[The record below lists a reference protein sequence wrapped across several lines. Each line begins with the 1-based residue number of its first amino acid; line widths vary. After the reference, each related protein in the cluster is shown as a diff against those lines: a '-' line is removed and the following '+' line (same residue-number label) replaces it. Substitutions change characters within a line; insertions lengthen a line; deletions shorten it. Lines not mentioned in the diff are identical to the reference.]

1 MKNKKSLLWLYAIA
15 SLVVI
20 IVAVVVS
27 LTAGISLGTDIG
39 GGNQIEV
46 KISAE
51 MTAKTATKDL
61 ESVMSKQGYSVE
73 RIFVEDK
80 FTDTYVVAKTASKKI
95 KDESALKNAIAEKLE
110 VSASDVEILE
120 FKGSVTNK
128 AVIWTSVGVV
138 CLLLALF
145 VMGWIRYGI
154 VAGATLAVVSL
165 HSLITAMSLL
175 VLTRL
180 PITLVSV
187 IEILSAVILVIFATI
202 LLLERIR
209 ENKKMKHNES
219 LSQEELVS
227 LSEKES
233 RKPLIFI
240 GALVLVLC
248 VVLMCVPVKAVIF
261 SALTMFVCLLT
272 SVFSYYCLG
281 TKLHSVMLSVQ
292 ADTEKARLSRNV
304 SPAPVETK
312 KKTTKKT
319 K

>member
-1 MKNKKSLLWLYAIA
+1 MKNKKSLLWFYAIV
-15 SLVVI
+15 SLVI
-20 IVAVVVS
+20 IIAAVVVS

-39 GGNQIEV
+39 GGNQVEV

-51 MTAKTATKDL
+51 MPAKTATKDL
-61 ESVMSKQGYSVE
+61 ESVMNKKGYTVE
-73 RIFVEDK
+73 RVFIEDK
-80 FTDTYVVAKTASKKI
+80 YTDTYVVAKTATKKI
-95 KDESALKNAIAEKLE
+95 KDADALKNAIAEKLE
-110 VSASDVEILE
+110 ISASDVEILS
-120 FKGSVTNK
+120 FDGSVTNK

-145 VMGWIRYGI
+145 IMGWIRYGI

-165 HSLITAMSLL
+165 HSLIMAMSFL

-187 IEILSAVILVIFATI
+187 IEILAAVVLVIFATI

-209 ENKKMKHNES
+209 ENKKMKHNET

-240 GALVLVLC
+240 GALVMVLC
-248 VVLMCVPVKAVIF
+248 VVLMCVPIRAVIF
-261 SALTMFVCLLT
+261 SALTMFVCAIT
-272 SVFSYYCLG
+272 AVFSYYCLG
-281 TKLHSVMLSVQ
+281 TKLHSVMLTVQ
-292 ADTEKARLSRNV
+292 ANTERARLSKNV
-304 SPAPVETK
+304 SPAPAETK